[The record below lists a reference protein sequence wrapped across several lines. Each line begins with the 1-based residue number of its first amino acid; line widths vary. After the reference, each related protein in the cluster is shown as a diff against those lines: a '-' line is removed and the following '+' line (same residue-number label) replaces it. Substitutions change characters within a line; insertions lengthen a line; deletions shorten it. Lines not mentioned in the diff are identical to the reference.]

1 MGSSLTR
8 RSAFSR
14 TPSGHGT
21 ITGDTRAMKPVHLV
35 VLWHMHQPQYRDPE
49 SSRYVLPWT
58 RLHALKDYWGM
69 VDIMR
74 EFPRFHA
81 TFNVVPA
88 LGLQLEEYASGN
100 FNEPWFSLAFKNAE
114 ELTRED
120 KAEILARAFQ
130 VNHERLMSRWPRFV
144 ELHEWSRPAGGAQ
157 ALVTFTPRDWRDLQ
171 LLSQLAWTEESW
183 LQKDPVV
190 SKLATKGKDFSEK
203 DKSAL
208 QQKQMELL
216 RMVLPAYREAAQRGQ
231 IEISTTPFYHP
242 ILPLIC
248 DSDIARVANPGTPL
262 PRRAFR
268 HPEDA
273 REQLQRARAY
283 HERVFGGKP
292 AGLWPSEGSV
302 SDQALA
308 IAAEEGFEWFG
319 TDEGVLGRTL
329 NVGFFRDANGIPA
342 NADRLYKPWR
352 VQLAGKG
359 ITGLFRDHHLSDLIG
374 FVYGR
379 MDAKSAAADLHGR
392 LRHLGETVQS
402 GLPLTVCLFLDGEN
416 AWEYYPGNGR
426 EFLREFYGRIQGDQD
441 FRALTASEATAAAGE
456 IPAINGIFPASWI
469 NANFD
474 VWIGHSEDVAAWEL
488 LWDAREAYGRA
499 VDAQKKGQSGAPTET
514 ALKEAQESLLVSE
527 GSDWCWWYGPEHST
541 ANDAEFDALYRKHL
555 TGVYLALG
563 QVAPEELAK
572 PIKRRPEHALQLA
585 PMSLLIVKVDGRD
598 TSYFEWLGA
607 GLYSPE
613 RRGGSMHG
621 RVYYLHE
628 LRYGFEED
636 RFCVRIDPFL
646 DALGELDDPEFRIT
660 IGGAEEL
667 TIVVNLVRGHVQ
679 GFAVEKGL
687 VCLLNPKAVAEVA
700 FERILEVA
708 IHKDQ
713 INLTGQ
719 GKLRLGVALWHGGL
733 PVDVLPAAGFLDVL
747 LGEDHAAWLPE

>member
-1 MGSSLTR
+1 
-8 RSAFSR
+8 
-14 TPSGHGT
+14 
-21 ITGDTRAMKPVHLV
+21 MKPVHLV

-69 VDIMR
+69 VDMMR
-74 EFPRFHA
+74 EFPKFHA

-88 LGLQLEEYASGN
+88 LGQQLEEYASGQ
-100 FNEPWFSLAFKNAE
+100 FNEPWFSLAFKKAE

-144 ELHEWSRPAGGAQ
+144 ELYEWSHPAGGAQ

-171 LLSQLAWTEESW
+171 LLSQLAWMEESW
-183 LQKDPVV
+183 LQRDAVV
-190 SKLATKGKDFSEK
+190 SNLATKGKDFSEK
-203 DKSAL
+203 DKTAIKD
-208 QQKQMELL
+208 KQFELL

-231 IEISTTPFYHP
+231 IELSTTPFYHP

-248 DSDIARVANPGTPL
+248 DSDIARVASPGTPL

-268 HPEDA
+268 RPEDA

-283 HERVFGGKP
+283 HERVFGVKP

-302 SDQALA
+302 SDQALT

-329 NVGFFRDANGIPA
+329 NVGFFRDSNGIPA

-352 VQLAGKG
+352 IQLAGKG
-359 ITGLFRDHHLSDLIG
+359 ITGLFRDHHLSDVIG
-374 FVYGR
+374 FVYSR
-379 MDAKSAAADLHGR
+379 MEAKSAAADLHGR
-392 LRHLGETVQS
+392 LRHLGESVQS
-402 GLPLTVCLFLDGEN
+402 AQPLTICLFLDGEN

-499 VDAQKKGQSGAPTET
+499 VDAGKKGRPGAPTET

-585 PMSLLIVKVDGRD
+585 PTALLSVKVDGRD

-621 RVYYLHE
+621 RVFYLHE
-628 LRYGFEED
+628 LRYGFEQE
-636 RFCVRIDPFL
+636 RFCVRIDPFA
-646 DALGELDDPEFRIT
+646 DVLGELDDPEFRIT

-679 GFAVEKGL
+679 GFAVEKDR
-687 VCLLNPKAVAEVA
+687 VCLLNPKAIAAVA

-708 IHKDQ
+708 IHRDQ
-713 INLTGQ
+713 INLKGQ
-719 GKLRLGVALWHGGL
+719 THLRLGIALWHGGL
-733 PVDVLPAAGFLDVL
+733 PVDVLPASGFLETP
-747 LGEDHAAWLPE
+747 LGEEHAAWPSE